1 MPRRATPRV
10 LFRLSFVAST
20 ALGCACGAP
29 AAESPPPTSPATTTT
44 PAASPPGSADYE
56 VHEWGLLRAGDGD
69 VLTLG
74 AAAPPISFV
83 PMAVEKPVLYFH
95 ASAPIT
101 LRSVVASITGGT
113 IAEAWP
119 LVPFGE
125 SVTWTDVRIDP
136 TASCPPAPLPSATEA
151 PCAALPAGESCETT
165 SLAAV
170 RTHEAACV
178 TVGSA
183 SEGFLFYRGRV
194 TRFTPPLRFER
205 VPGSTTGEI
214 SVTNESDVEIP
225 GVLVR
230 IRSEMARSETLT
242 AAPPGPHQSVIVG
255 SDFAAQA
262 GAEDLVETPMAEEIV
277 VASTTAAGRAGI
289 RRSAQALGLT
299 DQEVAVFL
307 SAWGDALF
315 GRDGEMAERTPAPR
329 EAFVYFLPES
339 LDDDVATLTFDPP
352 PRTLRRALAVWSIV
366 PATGPSH

>member
-1 MPRRATPRV
+1 MLRRSAPRV
-10 LFRLSFVAST
+10 PVRLSFVAMT

-29 AAESPPPTSPATTTT
+29 TAEEPPRTTPVATTT
-44 PAASPPGSADYE
+44 PAAIPAGSADYE
-56 VHEWGLLRAGDGD
+56 VHEWGLLRGGTGD

-74 AAAPPISFV
+74 AVAPPITFV

-101 LRSVVASITGGT
+101 LRSVVASIPGGT

-119 LVPFGE
+119 LVPLGE
-125 SVTWTDVRIDP
+125 SVTWNDVHVDP
-136 TASCPPAPLPSATEA
+136 TAACQPGPLPSASDA
-151 PCAALPAGESCETT
+151 PCAALPAGESCESTG
-165 SLAAV
+165 LAAV
-170 RTHEAACV
+170 RTQEAACV
-178 TVGSA
+178 TVGGA
-183 SEGFLFYRGRV
+183 SEGLLFYRGRV

-205 VPGSTTGEI
+205 VAGSTTDEI

-230 IRSEMARSETLT
+230 IRSEVMRCETLT
-242 AAPPGPHQSVIVG
+242 APPPAPHQSVIVG
-255 SDFAAQA
+255 SDFGAQA

-277 VASTTAAGRAGI
+277 APSSTAAGRAGL
-289 RRSAQALGLT
+289 RRSARALGLT

-339 LDDDVATLTFDPP
+339 LDAQVSTLTLDPP
-352 PRTLRRALAVWSIV
+352 PRVLRRALAVWSVV
-366 PATGPSH
+366 PPTGASH